1 MKKLILAF
9 LFISTTI
16 VSAQEG
22 TSSPYSFY
30 GLGDVK
36 FKGTNDL
43 RQMGG
48 MAVAGDSVHLN
59 LLNPASYAKLRL
71 TSFAVG
77 GTGNFNNLS
86 NNTTK
91 ETAQRFSLD
100 YLAVGLPMGKLG
112 FSFGIMP
119 FTNVGYR
126 TRSEVVSD
134 DNTKYNNY
142 KGDGGI
148 NRAFI
153 GAGYNLTKNLSIGA
167 EYQYNFG
174 DIATESIVF
183 MPNIILG
190 TREQNNSNI
199 KGNSFNIGAFYTKDI
214 NEKYFLNAS
223 LTYSPEANFTSANSR
238 NVVTVSVGSSGSL
251 IQDVDPLE
259 INVNDT
265 KLTVPKKYS
274 FGTGFG
280 QKNKWFIGAE
290 YTFQENSKLG
300 NRFDDI
306 ANASFENSQKYAIGG
321 FYIPKYNSFSKY
333 LERVTYRAGFRYE
346 NTGLVINNTPVNDYG
361 MNFGLGLP
369 VGGRLTSMN
378 VGFEFGKRG
387 TTSNNLIQENYFNF
401 TVGLSI
407 NDLWFIKRKYD

>member
-1 MKKLILAF
+1 MKKLILVF
-9 LFISTTI
+9 LFISTTY

-30 GLGDVK
+30 GIGDVK

-86 NNTTK
+86 NSSSK
-91 ETAQRFSLD
+91 EKAQRFSLD

-112 FSFGIMP
+112 FSFGLMP
-119 FTNVGYR
+119 YTNVGYR
-126 TRSEVVSD
+126 TRSEVVTTE
-134 DNTKYNNY
+134 NTKYNNY

-153 GAGYNLTKNLSIGA
+153 GAGYNVTKNLSIGA

-199 KGNSFNIGAFYTKDI
+199 KGNSFNFGAFFTKDI
-214 NEKYFLNAS
+214 GTKYFINSS
-223 LTYSPEANFTSANSR
+223 LTYSPEAKYTSINSR
-238 NVVTVSVGSSGSL
+238 NIVTVSVTSNGSF
-251 IQDVDPLE
+251 IEDVNPLVVD
-259 INVNDT
+259 VNDS
-265 KLTVPKKYS
+265 KLIVPKKYS

-280 QKNKWFIGAE
+280 EKNKWFIGAE
-290 YTFQENSKLG
+290 YTFQENSNLG

-306 ANASFENSQKYAIGG
+306 VNASFENSQKYTVGG

-333 LERVTYRAGFRYE
+333 LDRVTYRAGFRYE
-346 NTGLVINNTPVNDYG
+346 NTGLVINNTPINDYG

-401 TVGLSI
+401 TIGLSI